1 MIEDVEEEASI
12 EAHVRCIKQFA
23 ATVAKNV
30 KSHSSQQKAGLYT
43 VKSATESIGL
53 HADINKLSK
62 FSRFNL
68 LRPHILFLILINN
81 YQLVFSSLM

>member
-23 ATVAKNV
+23 ATVAKNA
-30 KSHSSQQKAGLYT
+30 KSHSSQQKADLYT

-53 HADINKLSK
+53 HADTKYQNFRVYL
-62 FSRFNL
+62 FEDL
-68 LRPHILFLILINN
+68 HIISYNN
-81 YQLVFSSLM
+81 